1 MNMAHRLLDRQASLL
16 DYLGSDDAVFGEER
30 AATVDPALAGIDDEL
45 LRIEAR
51 FSYEKRMTK
60 IQVLLPR
67 TFELLG
73 GELVELLREFNSAC
87 PPSGISSFENARRFH
102 EYLSARWLKEAPTLP
117 HLPDVAAYEI
127 ACAAFRRDER
137 RESEAHATD
146 APQGSIRRHPDVLL
160 LRCAYDVQPIF
171 AETTKRSTPAARDTP
186 LAIAMSPGADRTMVM
201 ELRPSIFDLLTL
213 LDDFTDPAVFGE
225 TPALAELIADLTA
238 LGLLEVHG

>member
-1 MNMAHRLLDRQASLL
+1 MANRLLDRQASLL

-30 AATVDPALAGIDDEL
+30 SATADPALAGIDDEL
-45 LRIEAR
+45 LKIEAR

-73 GELVELLREFNSAC
+73 GELAAVLREFNNGC
-87 PPSGISSFENARRFH
+87 PPAGISSFQNARRFR
-102 EYLSARWLKEAPTLP
+102 EYLSARWRSQPPPLP
-117 HLPDVAAYEI
+117 YLPDVAAYEL

-137 RESEAHATD
+137 RESLAAADDD
-146 APQGSIRRHPDVLL
+146 AAKGSIRRHPDALL

-171 AETTKRSTPAARDTP
+171 DPTIKNPAPAARDTR
-186 LAIAMSPGADRTMVM
+186 LAIAMPPRSDRTLVV
-201 ELRPSIFDLLTL
+201 ELRPAVFDLLTL
-213 LDDFTDPAVFGE
+213 LDDFTDATEFGDAAGLE
-225 TPALAELIADLTA
+225 ELINELAA

>member
-1 MNMAHRLLDRQASLL
+1 MYMANRLLDRQASLL
-16 DYLGSDDAVFGEER
+16 DYLGSDGAIFGEER
-30 AATVDPALAGIDDEL
+30 TAITDPSLAGIDDEL

-67 TFELLG
+67 TFDLLG
-73 GELVELLREFNSAC
+73 GELADILREFNSAC
-87 PPSGISSFENARRFH
+87 PPSGISSFENACRFH
-102 EYLSARWLKEAPTLP
+102 EFLSARWQNEAPIPP
-117 HLPDVAAYEI
+117 HLPDVAAYEL

-137 RESEAHATD
+137 RDTVAPTVD
-146 APQGSIRRHPDVLL
+146 APEGSIRRHPDVLL

-171 AETTKRSTPAARDTP
+171 AASTAESAPTARDTP

-213 LDDFTDPAVFGE
+213 LDDFTDPATFGE
-225 TPALAELIADLTA
+225 RPGGAELLADLTA